1 MNFRFT
7 IGRKIGAGFGV
18 LILSTLMVFLYTK
31 TTLDTSREI
40 NERNINVNTPSVDA
54 LQELKILV
62 LNSKMLITNW
72 VNVQRSSDDPEK
84 QKLIRL
90 MENGYPKLNKEIAE
104 ISKNWSKAEADT
116 LQVVFG
122 QIDTLFNFYEDIKG
136 MLNTF
141 ESYEEPTIKMMADY
155 MIGRDG
161 EVDMQAKKVI
171 DNLDALIERQRNNSK
186 LGTDRMIDS
195 FGKLE
200 NVVIW
205 LGFAL
210 VIGGVLIAMFTVRTI
225 VKPVQQLKRLLLLLG
240 KGIIPEEKISPR
252 QDEIGDMSIALND
265 LVSGFKRTTE
275 FANQVGSGNFQSEY
289 QPLSEQDTL
298 GHSLLGMRKDLHE
311 LTSNL
316 EQKVQERTATI
327 EAQKGEI
334 EVLLTHVT
342 DSIRYAKRIQEAIL
356 PPPGFVKSVLPNS
369 FILYK
374 PKDIVSGDFYW
385 IHSKNGKS
393 IFAAVDCTGHG
404 VPGAFMTIIG
414 HNGLNHAINSVSDGK
429 PALILDEL
437 NKEVSSTFRQHA
449 QEGTTIKDGMDISIC
464 AIDFKTL
471 ELEFAAAFN
480 PLWLVRDGAVQEV
493 TGNKF
498 PIGEF
503 IGETQKFTNH
513 KLQLQKGDTIYIFSD
528 GYADQFGGPR
538 GKKFMYRQFKNLI
551 LRIQPMDMEKQKKVL
566 NDEIEAWRGNL
577 EQVDDICVIGLR
589 V

>member
-7 IGRKIGAGFGV
+7 IGRKIGIGFGT

-72 VNVQRSSDDPEK
+72 VNVQSSSDSPEK
-84 QKLIRL
+84 QELIRL
-90 MENGYPKLNKEIAE
+90 MENAFPKLNREISD
-104 ISKNWSKAEADT
+104 ISKNWNTQAADT
-116 LQVVFG
+116 LQIVFG
-122 QIDTLFNFYEDIKG
+122 QIDTLFIYYEEIKG

-141 ESYEEPTIKMMADY
+141 DSYLEPSIKMMADY

-161 EVDMQAKKVI
+161 EIDTQAKRVLA
-171 DNLDALIERQRNNSK
+171 NLDALIERQRSNSK
-186 LGTDRMIDS
+186 LGTDKMISS

-200 NVVIW
+200 NMVIW

-225 VKPVQQLKRLLLLLG
+225 VKPVQQLKKLLLLLG
-240 KGIIPEEKISPR
+240 KGIIPAEKISPR
-252 QDEIGDMSIALND
+252 QDEIGDMSIALSD

-275 FANQVGSGNFQSEY
+275 FANQVGSGNFKSEY
-289 QPLSEQDTL
+289 QPLSDQDTL

-356 PPPGFVKSVLPNS
+356 PPQGLVKSILPNS

-385 IHSKNGKS
+385 LHQKNGKS
-393 IFAAVDCTGHG
+393 VFAAVDCTGHG

-414 HNGLNHAINSVSDGK
+414 HNGLNHAINSVSDSH
-429 PALILDEL
+429 PSLILDEL
-437 NKEVSSTFRQHA
+437 NKEVSSTFRQHS
-449 QEGTTIKDGMDISIC
+449 QEGTTIKDGMDISMC

-471 ELEFAAAFN
+471 GLEFAAAFN
-480 PLWLVRDGAVQEV
+480 PLWLVRDGAVQEI

-513 KLQLQKGDTIYIFSD
+513 KIQLQKGDTIYIFSD

-551 LRIQPMDMEKQKKVL
+551 LKIQPYEMDKQRKIL
-566 NDEIEAWRGNL
+566 NDEIETWRGNL

>member
-7 IGRKIGAGFGV
+7 IGRKIGAGFGI
-18 LILSTLMVFLYTK
+18 LILFTLMVFLYTK
-31 TTLDTSREI
+31 TTLDASREI
-40 NERNINVNTPSVDA
+40 NAQNINVNTPSVDV
-54 LQELKILV
+54 LQELKILM
-62 LNSKMLITNW
+62 LKSKMLATNW
-72 VNVQRSSDDPEK
+72 VKDQTSPDHPEK
-84 QKLIRL
+84 QELIRL
-90 MENGYPKLNKEIAE
+90 MENSYPKLKHQVLE
-104 ISKNWSKAEADT
+104 ISNNWSKGEQDT
-116 LQVVFG
+116 LTNVFG
-122 QIDTLFNFYEDIKG
+122 EIDTLFGFYEDIKG
-136 MLNTF
+136 WLNTF
-141 ESYEEPTIKMMADY
+141 DSYIEPTVKMMAEY
-155 MIGRDG
+155 MISQDG
-161 EVDMQAKKVI
+161 DIDRESKEVLV
-171 DNLDALIERQRNNSK
+171 NLDWLIDKQRGNST
-186 LGTDRMIDS
+186 LGSEKMISS
-195 FGKLE
+195 FSKLE
-200 NVVIW
+200 NVVFW

-225 VKPVQQLKRLLLLLG
+225 VKPVQQLKKLLLLLG

-252 QDEIGDMSIALND
+252 QDEIGDMSIALSD
-265 LVSGFKRTTE
+265 LVTGFKRTTE
-275 FANQVGSGNFQSEY
+275 FANQVGSGNFQSDY
-289 QPLSEQDTL
+289 QPLSQQDTL

-356 PPPGFVKSVLPNS
+356 PPPGFVKNILPNS

-385 IHSKNGKS
+385 INSKNGKS

-414 HNGLNHAINSVSDGK
+414 HNGLNHAINKINDGR
-429 PALILDEL
+429 PSLILDEL
-437 NKEVSSTFRQHA
+437 NKEVSSTFRQHS
-449 QEGTTIKDGMDISIC
+449 QEGTTIKDGMDISMC

-513 KLQLQKGDTIYIFSD
+513 KIQLQKGDSIYIFSD

-538 GKKFMYRQFKNLI
+538 GKKFMYRQLKSLI
-551 LRIQPMDMEKQKKVL
+551 LKIQPLEMEKQKKVL
-566 NDEIEAWRGNL
+566 NEEIEAWRGNL

-589 V
+589 I

>member
-72 VNVQRSSDDPEK
+72 VNVQSSSDSPEK
-84 QKLIRL
+84 QELIRL
-90 MENGYPKLNKEIAE
+90 MENSYPKLNNEISE
-104 ISKNWSKAEADT
+104 ISKSWSTAASDT
-116 LQVVFG
+116 LRNVFG
-122 QIDTLFNFYEDIKG
+122 QIDTLFIHYEDIKG

-141 ESYEEPTIKMMADY
+141 DSYLEPSIKMMADY

-161 EVDMQAKKVI
+161 DVDMQAKKVLA
-171 DNLDALIERQRNNSK
+171 NLDALIERQRNNSK
-186 LGTDRMIDS
+186 LGTDKMINS

-240 KGIIPEEKISPR
+240 KGIIPEGKISYR
-252 QDEIGDMSIALND
+252 QDEIGDMSVALND

-356 PPPGFVKSVLPNS
+356 PPPGFVKTVLPNS

-385 IHSKNGKS
+385 IHTKNEKS
-393 IFAAVDCTGHG
+393 LFAAVDCTGHG

-414 HNGLNHAINSVSDGK
+414 HNGLNHAINTVSDGR
-429 PALILDEL
+429 PSLILDEL
-437 NKEVSSTFRQHA
+437 NKEVSATFRQHA
-449 QEGTTIKDGMDISIC
+449 QEGTTIKDGMDISMC

-551 LRIQPMDMEKQKKVL
+551 LKIQPLEMDRQKKIL
-566 NDEIEAWRGNL
+566 NEEIETWRGNL

>member
-31 TTLDTSREI
+31 NTLDTSREI
-40 NERNINVNTPSVDA
+40 NERNISVNTPSVDA
-54 LQELKILV
+54 LQELKIMV

-90 MENGYPKLNKEIAE
+90 MESGYPQLSAE
-104 ISKNWSKAEADT
+104 ISEIANNWSDKEKDT
-116 LQVVFG
+116 LKIVFG
-122 QIDTLFNFYEDIKG
+122 QIDTLFHFYDEIKG

-141 ESYEEPTIKMMADY
+141 DSYTEPTIKMMADY

-161 EVDMQAKKVI
+161 DVDMQARKVL
-171 DNLDALIERQRNNSK
+171 DNLDALIIRQRDNSK
-186 LGTDRMIDS
+186 VGTDKMIYS

-210 VIGGVLIAMFTVRTI
+210 VIGGLLIAIFTVRTI
-225 VKPVQQLKRLLLLLG
+225 VKPVQQLKKLLLLLG

-252 QDEIGDMSIALND
+252 QDEIGDMSIALTD
-265 LVSGFKRTTE
+265 LVTGFKRTTE
-275 FANQVGSGNFQSEY
+275 FANQVGSGNFRSEY
-289 QPLSEQDTL
+289 KPLSDRDTL

-327 EAQKGEI
+327 EAQKQEI

-356 PPPGFVKSVLPNS
+356 PPPGFVRSILPNS

-385 IHSKNGKS
+385 INQKNGKS

-414 HNGLNHAINSVSDGK
+414 HNGLNHAINSAADTH

-437 NKEVSSTFRQHA
+437 NKEVTATFRQHA
-449 QEGTTIKDGMDISIC
+449 QEGTTIKDGMDISMC
-464 AIDFKTL
+464 AIDFQTL

-480 PLWLVRDGAVQEV
+480 PLWLVRDGLVQEI

-503 IGETQKFTNH
+503 IGETQKFSNH
-513 KLQLQKGDTIYIFSD
+513 KIQLQKGDTVYIFSD

-551 LRIQPMDMEKQKKVL
+551 LSIQPFEMERQKKIL
-566 NDEIEAWRGNL
+566 NDEIETWRGNL

>member
-1 MNFRFT
+1 MRFT
-7 IGRKIGAGFGV
+7 IGRKIGVGFAV

-31 TTLDTSREI
+31 NTLDTSRTI
-40 NERNINVNTPSVDA
+40 NEKNISVNTPSVDA
-54 LQELKILV
+54 LQELKILM
-62 LNSKMLITNW
+62 LHSKMLITNW
-72 VNVQRSSDDPEK
+72 VKDQSSSDHPEK
-84 QKLIRL
+84 QELIRL
-90 MENGYPKLNKEIAE
+90 MENGFPKLKKQISE
-104 ISKNWSKAEADT
+104 ISQNWSKDETDT
-116 LQVVFG
+116 LNMVFG
-122 QIDTLFNFYEDIKG
+122 EIDTLFIQYEEIKG

-141 ESYEEPTIKMMADY
+141 DSYLEPSIKMMADY
-155 MIGRDG
+155 AIGIDG
-161 EVDMQAKKVI
+161 DVDTQSKKVLANL
-171 DNLDALIERQRNNSK
+171 DNLIAKQRDNSK
-186 LGTDRMIDS
+186 EGTDKMITS

-210 VIGGVLIAMFTVRTI
+210 VVGGILIATFTVRTI
-225 VKPVQQLKRLLLLLG
+225 VKPVQLLKKLLLLLG
-240 KGIIPEEKISPR
+240 RGVIPEEKISPR
-252 QDEIGDMSIALND
+252 NDEIGDMSVALND
-265 LVSGFKRTTE
+265 LVDGVKRTAE
-275 FANQVGSGNFQSEY
+275 FADAVGSGNFQSQY
-289 QPLSEQDTL
+289 QPLSNEDTL
-298 GHSLLGMRKDLHE
+298 GYSLLRMRKDLHE

-356 PPPGFVKSVLPNS
+356 PPPGFVKNVLPNS
-369 FILYK
+369 FILFK

-385 IHSKNGKS
+385 VNQKNGKS

-414 HNGLNHAINSVSDGK
+414 HNGLNHAISSVNDGQ
-429 PALILDEL
+429 PSAILDEL
-437 NKEVSSTFRQHA
+437 NKQVSATFRQHA
-449 QEGTTIKDGMDISIC
+449 QEGTTIKDGMDISMC
-464 AIDFKTL
+464 AIDYKTL

-480 PLWLVRDGAVQEV
+480 PLWLVRDGNVQEV

-503 IGETQKFTNH
+503 IGEKQKFTNH
-513 KLQLQKGDTIYIFSD
+513 KIQLQKGDVIYIFSD
-528 GYADQFGGPR
+528 GYADQFGGPK

-551 LRIQPMDMEKQKKVL
+551 LSIQTLEMEKQKKIL
-566 NDEIEAWRGNL
+566 NEEIEKWRGPL
-577 EQVDDICVIGLR
+577 EQVDDICVIGLK